1 MKKFLLFFMML
12 FSLSLSAYGRSAM
25 DKVKYISYLETNQA
39 LCMLKV
45 NGIFILDNFDSR
57 SGTISTGYNIAP
69 LLQNGKNILS
79 LDMGPLSARDNKYFY
94 KEKDA
99 ECKVRLVKVT
109 PYDSD
114 EITNIITRVVDKNGT
129 LEPDS
134 KQSIN
139 FNIDTAQSSK
149 ITTKEYPNEFYFH
162 TERAIIL
169 NDLPVWAWATAIPLP
184 KTEISSELVK
194 KAYEDI
200 WQMLKNQDLIAL
212 KTAYQLTLHE
222 EAQANNSTEQI
233 DFDSLD
239 FKHYF
244 DKGYH
249 AVPIDWSKYKL
260 VRYMDGRLFRF
271 EVKDGIQSPL
281 LIEDK
286 NNSEDG
292 FTFNPF
298 FSLINGKVVI
308 SR

>member
-1 MKKFLLFFMML
+1 
-12 FSLSLSAYGRSAM
+12 M

-129 LEPDS
+129 LETDS

-169 NDLPVWAWATAIPLP
+169 NNLPVWAWTIATPLP
-184 KTEISSELVK
+184 ETAASTELVK

-200 WQMLKNQDLIAL
+200 WQILKNQDLIAL

-292 FTFNPF
+292 FTFNPL